1 MVGGAAGDGV
11 ASIDNGTDS
20 WMGSSKPPAGTGGSV
35 EAADG
40 RTDSSE
46 YPAETDGGMEAA
58 DGWSGPPAQ
67 TDSVEA
73 ADG

>member
-1 MVGGAAGDGV
+1 M
-11 ASIDNGTDS
+11 
-20 WMGSSKPPAGTGGSV
+20 

-46 YPAETDGGMEAA
+46 YPTETDGGMEAA

-67 TDSVEA
+67 TDSDVEA
-73 ADG
+73 AVGWMEATDG

>member
-1 MVGGAAGDGV
+1 
-11 ASIDNGTDS
+11 
-20 WMGSSKPPAGTGGSV
+20 MGSPKPPAGTGDGM

-46 YPAETDGGMEAA
+46 YPAETDGGMEAG

-67 TDSVEA
+67 TDSDVEA
-73 ADG
+73 TVGWMEATDG